1 MVAHLPLEKQAL
13 FAASQRSPFQFTC
26 GSLQIS
32 TFIISCSY
40 AVDLRDAFSGGR
52 EFLRVL
58 NEIIGDFDELLDRP
72 DFSQV
77 EKIKT
82 IGPTYM
88 AASGLNPERRRLALH
103 PYEHLYQVASL
114 ALFGAPTYY
123 CFLTSSDHLLFFA
136 VMILPSGII

>member
-1 MVAHLPLEKQAL
+1 ME
-13 FAASQRSPFQFTC
+13 FSIFTKN
-26 GSLQIS
+26 LLNI
-32 TFIISCSY
+32 
-40 AVDLRDAFSGGR
+40 AGGR

-88 AASGLNPERRRLALH
+88 AAAGLNPDRRRSAQH
-103 PYEHLYQVASL
+103 PYEHLYQVIDFPEIPSL
-114 ALFGAPTYY
+114 LLPLSFG
-123 CFLTSSDHLLFFA
+123 
-136 VMILPSGII
+136 

>member
-1 MVAHLPLEKQAL
+1 MDLLDLNGFFVKQNP
-13 FAASQRSPFQFTC
+13 SNIP
-26 GSLQIS
+26 
-32 TFIISCSY
+32 
-40 AVDLRDAFSGGR
+40 GGR

-88 AASGLNPERRRLALH
+88 AAAGLNPDRRRSAQH
-103 PYEHLYQVASL
+103 PYEHLYQVRYFTEVSN
-114 ALFGAPTYY
+114 
-123 CFLTSSDHLLFFA
+123 LL
-136 VMILPSGII
+136 L